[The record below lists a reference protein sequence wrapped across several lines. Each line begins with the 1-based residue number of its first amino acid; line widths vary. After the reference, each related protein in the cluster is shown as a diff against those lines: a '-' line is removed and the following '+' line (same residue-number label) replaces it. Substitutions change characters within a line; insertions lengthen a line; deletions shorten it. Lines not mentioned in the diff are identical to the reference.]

1 MRINKKYPAIV
12 ISIFVATS
20 AFAYTFKDA
29 ISSISPGGNGLKSG
43 LQWVELMHKANSQR
57 KYGSSAQAFVKFLDE
72 VVQDFDFGQLYDS
85 KFMSGRD
92 SGFHTVSL
100 QGIAH
105 SDHYKVDLIKGSY
118 ASVSMANLG
127 NIGSEWGLKRIEKS
141 IVEDTSFQGRVKIK
155 AQLKQ
160 FSDITLL
167 TFLEGLQ
174 KVVAA
179 ENLKSINP
187 PPSNIYANI
196 KGPGRKLLDE
206 YHNTF
211 PHFSERVAKYTKLK
225 SLVTLETSGGKS
237 YSKFNMIG
245 SLNMG
250 PLEDDFEEV
259 HDFFEDLE
267 GMANVTINIAD
278 TQGRLLSVF
287 NLDSTK
293 KQAIWKVYVYDGKV
307 LPFSYKGKPY
317 FDQAFSLKDLKKK
330 GFFVSITAKFNIMGL
345 KINMGKIVIRG
356 DYKRA
361 ATKSTLFVKASRIP
375 KPQISGRVYH
385 VIPTWMI
392 DVSIP
397 GNIDELAGKFTTV
410 LEKGND
416 KKGTR
421 LYASINRSNPSSNI
435 LTANGS
441 TEFIDNRFVKFGVKI
456 WNKRFRPKKE
466 TFDEFEKF
474 GGLISGDL
482 IKDLK
487 RLSGS

>member
-1 MRINKKYPAIV
+1 
-12 ISIFVATS
+12 
-20 AFAYTFKDA
+20 
-29 ISSISPGGNGLKSG
+29 
-43 LQWVELMHKANSQR
+43 
-57 KYGSSAQAFVKFLDE
+57 
-72 VVQDFDFGQLYDS
+72 
-85 KFMSGRD
+85 
-92 SGFHTVSL
+92 
-100 QGIAH
+100 
-105 SDHYKVDLIKGSY
+105 
-118 ASVSMANLG
+118 
-127 NIGSEWGLKRIEKS
+127 
-141 IVEDTSFQGRVKIK
+141 
-155 AQLKQ
+155 
-160 FSDITLL
+160 
-167 TFLEGLQ
+167 
-174 KVVAA
+174 
-179 ENLKSINP
+179 
-187 PPSNIYANI
+187 
-196 KGPGRKLLDE
+196 
-206 YHNTF
+206 
-211 PHFSERVAKYTKLK
+211 
-225 SLVTLETSGGKS
+225 
-237 YSKFNMIG
+237 
-245 SLNMG
+245 
-250 PLEDDFEEV
+250 
-259 HDFFEDLE
+259 
-267 GMANVTINIAD
+267 
-278 TQGRLLSVF
+278 
-287 NLDSTK
+287 
-293 KQAIWKVYVYDGKV
+293 
-307 LPFSYKGKPY
+307 
-317 FDQAFSLKDLKKK
+317 
-330 GFFVSITAKFNIMGL
+330 
-345 KINMGKIVIRG
+345 MGKIVIRG